1 MGIVSVKGE
10 VDGMPTGLPNIGK
23 PATNALHN
31 IGVKSLEA
39 VSKYERTV
47 LLGIHG
53 IGPKAIELLEE
64 ALKAHDLNF
73 KNETNFE
80 VPFELTGDLSCDNA
94 PKRRTMLTFLI
105 ASATVDKKKLSNI
118 VTNDFVWEVPG
129 SFKLEGFDDFYKEL
143 EDHKINIASLE
154 VKDNISHG
162 KVGAIHGTQIAQ
174 DGSIVYFTDIFKFES
189 HRKDAKVKSITSYII
204 MNEGES

>member
-1 MGIVSVKGE
+1 MST
-10 VDGMPTGLPNIGK
+10 DLPKIGK

-31 IGVKSLEA
+31 LGVKSLEA
-39 VSKYERTV
+39 VSKYERTT

-53 IGPKAIELLEE
+53 VGPKAIELLEE
-64 ALKAHDLNF
+64 ALKANDLNF
-73 KNETNFE
+73 KNEMNFE

-94 PKRRTMLTFLI
+94 PKRRTMLTFII
-105 ASATVDKKKLSNI
+105 ASATVDKKKLSNL

-143 EDHKINIASLE
+143 EDHQVNIASLE
-154 VKDNISHG
+154 VKDNLSHG

-189 HRKDAKVKSITSYII
+189 HSKDAKVKAITSYII

>member
-1 MGIVSVKGE
+1 
-10 VDGMPTGLPNIGK
+10 MPTGLPNIGK

-64 ALKAHDLNF
+64 ALKAHNLNF

-118 VTNDFVWEVPG
+118 VTNAFVWEVPG

-189 HRKDAKVKSITSYII
+189 QRKDAKVKSITSYII

>member
-1 MGIVSVKGE
+1 MST
-10 VDGMPTGLPNIGK
+10 DLPKIGK

-31 IGVKSLEA
+31 LGVKSLEA
-39 VSKYERTV
+39 VSKYERTA

-53 IGPKAIELLEE
+53 VGPKTIELLEE
-64 ALKAHDLNF
+64 ALRANDLNF

-94 PKRRTMLTFLI
+94 PKRRTMLTFII
-105 ASATVDKKKLSNI
+105 ASATVDKKKLSNL

-143 EDHKINIASLE
+143 EDHQVNIASLE

-189 HRKDAKVKSITSYII
+189 YSKDAKVKAITSYII

>member
-1 MGIVSVKGE
+1 MST
-10 VDGMPTGLPNIGK
+10 DLPKIGK

-31 IGVKSLEA
+31 LGVKSLEA
-39 VSKYERTV
+39 VSKYERTA

-53 IGPKAIELLEE
+53 VGPKAIELLEE
-64 ALKAHDLNF
+64 ALKANDLNF

-94 PKRRTMLTFLI
+94 PKRRTMLTFII
-105 ASATVDKKKLSNI
+105 ASATVDKKKLSNL

-143 EDHKINIASLE
+143 EDHQVNIASLE

-162 KVGAIHGTQIAQ
+162 EVGAIHGTQIAQ

-189 HRKDAKVKSITSYII
+189 HSKDAKVKAITSYII
-204 MNEGES
+204 MNGGES

>member
-1 MGIVSVKGE
+1 
-10 VDGMPTGLPNIGK
+10 MPTGLPNIGK
-23 PATNALHN
+23 PATNALQN

-64 ALKAHDLNF
+64 ALKAHNLNF

-189 HRKDAKVKSITSYII
+189 QRKDAKVKSITSYII

>member
-1 MGIVSVKGE
+1 MST
-10 VDGMPTGLPNIGK
+10 DLPKIGK

-31 IGVKSLEA
+31 LGVKSLEA
-39 VSKYERTV
+39 VSKYERTT

-53 IGPKAIELLEE
+53 VGPKAIELLEE
-64 ALKAHDLNF
+64 ALKANDLNF

-94 PKRRTMLTFLI
+94 PKRRTMLTFII
-105 ASATVDKKKLSNI
+105 ASATVDKKKLSNL

-129 SFKLEGFDDFYKEL
+129 SFKLEGFDDFYKEI
-143 EDHKINIASLE
+143 EDHQVNIASLE
-154 VKDNISHG
+154 VKDNLSHG

-189 HRKDAKVKSITSYII
+189 HSKDAKVKAITSYII

>member
-1 MGIVSVKGE
+1 
-10 VDGMPTGLPNIGK
+10 MPTGLPNIGK

-64 ALKAHDLNF
+64 ALKAHNLNF

-189 HRKDAKVKSITSYII
+189 QRKDAKVKSITSYII

>member
-1 MGIVSVKGE
+1 MST
-10 VDGMPTGLPNIGK
+10 DLPKIGK

-39 VSKYERTV
+39 VSKYERNE

-53 IGPKAIELLEE
+53 VGPKAIELLEE
-64 ALKAHDLNF
+64 ALKANDLNF
-73 KNETNFE
+73 KNEMNFE

-94 PKRRTMLTFLI
+94 PKRRTMLIFLI

-189 HRKDAKVKSITSYII
+189 HSKDAKVKAITSYII

>member
-1 MGIVSVKGE
+1 MSI
-10 VDGMPTGLPNIGK
+10 DLPKIGK

-31 IGVKSLEA
+31 LGVKSLEA
-39 VSKYERTV
+39 VSKYERTA

-53 IGPKAIELLEE
+53 VGPKTIELLEE
-64 ALKAHDLNF
+64 ALKANDLNF

-94 PKRRTMLTFLI
+94 PKRRTMLTFII
-105 ASATVDKKKLSNI
+105 ASATVDKKKLSNL

-143 EDHKINIASLE
+143 EDHQVNIASLD

-189 HRKDAKVKSITSYII
+189 HSKDAKVKAITSYII

>member
-1 MGIVSVKGE
+1 MST
-10 VDGMPTGLPNIGK
+10 DLPKIGK

-31 IGVKSLEA
+31 LGVKSLEA
-39 VSKYERTV
+39 VSKYERTA

-53 IGPKAIELLEE
+53 VGPKTIELLEE
-64 ALKAHDLNF
+64 ALRANDLNF

-94 PKRRTMLTFLI
+94 PKRRTMLTFII
-105 ASATVDKKKLSNI
+105 ASATVDKKKLSNL

-143 EDHKINIASLE
+143 EDHQVNIASLE
-154 VKDNISHG
+154 VKDNVSHG

-189 HRKDAKVKSITSYII
+189 HSKDAKVKAITSYII

>member
-1 MGIVSVKGE
+1 MST
-10 VDGMPTGLPNIGK
+10 DLPKIGK

-31 IGVKSLEA
+31 LGVKSLEA
-39 VSKYERTV
+39 VSKYERTT

-53 IGPKAIELLEE
+53 VGPKAIELLEE
-64 ALKAHDLNF
+64 ALKANDLNF

-94 PKRRTMLTFLI
+94 PKRRTMLTFII
-105 ASATVDKKKLSNI
+105 ASATVDKKKLSNL

-129 SFKLEGFDDFYKEL
+129 SFKLEGFYDFYKEL
-143 EDHKINIASLE
+143 EDHQVNIASLE
-154 VKDNISHG
+154 VKDNLSHG

-189 HRKDAKVKSITSYII
+189 HSKDAKVKAITSYII

>member
-1 MGIVSVKGE
+1 MST
-10 VDGMPTGLPNIGK
+10 DLPKIGK

-31 IGVKSLEA
+31 LGVKSLEA
-39 VSKYERTV
+39 VSKYERTT

-53 IGPKAIELLEE
+53 VGPKAIELLEE
-64 ALKAHDLNF
+64 ALKANDLNF

-94 PKRRTMLTFLI
+94 PKRRTMLTFII
-105 ASATVDKKKLSNI
+105 ASATVDKKKLSNL

-143 EDHKINIASLE
+143 EDHQVNIASLE
-154 VKDNISHG
+154 VKDNLSHG

-189 HRKDAKVKSITSYII
+189 HSKDAKVKAITSYII

>member
-1 MGIVSVKGE
+1 MST
-10 VDGMPTGLPNIGK
+10 DLPKIGK

-31 IGVKSLEA
+31 LGVKSLEA
-39 VSKYERTV
+39 VSKYERTT

-53 IGPKAIELLEE
+53 VGPKAIELLEE
-64 ALKAHDLNF
+64 ALKANDLNF

-94 PKRRTMLTFLI
+94 PKRRTMLTFII
-105 ASATVDKKKLSNI
+105 ASATVDKKKLSNL

-143 EDHKINIASLE
+143 EDHQVNIASLE
-154 VKDNISHG
+154 VKDNLSHG

-189 HRKDAKVKSITSYII
+189 HSKDAKVKAITSYII
-204 MNEGES
+204 MNGGES

>member
-1 MGIVSVKGE
+1 MST
-10 VDGMPTGLPNIGK
+10 DLPKIGK

-39 VSKYERTV
+39 VSKYERTE

-53 IGPKAIELLEE
+53 VGPKAIELLEE
-64 ALKAHDLNF
+64 ALKANDLNF
-73 KNETNFE
+73 KNEMNFE

-94 PKRRTMLTFLI
+94 PKRRTMLIFLI

-189 HRKDAKVKSITSYII
+189 HSKDAKVKAITSYII
-204 MNEGES
+204 MNEGEA

>member
-64 ALKAHDLNF
+64 ALKAHNLNF

-189 HRKDAKVKSITSYII
+189 QRKDAKVKSITSYII

>member
-1 MGIVSVKGE
+1 MST
-10 VDGMPTGLPNIGK
+10 DLPKIGK

-31 IGVKSLEA
+31 LGVKSLEA
-39 VSKYERTV
+39 VSKYERTT

-53 IGPKAIELLEE
+53 VGPKAIELLEE
-64 ALKAHDLNF
+64 ALKANDLNF

-94 PKRRTMLTFLI
+94 PKRRTMLTFII
-105 ASATVDKKKLSNI
+105 ASATVDKKKLSNL

-129 SFKLEGFDDFYKEL
+129 SFKLEDFDDFYKEL
-143 EDHKINIASLE
+143 EDHQVNIASLE
-154 VKDNISHG
+154 VKDNLSHG

-189 HRKDAKVKSITSYII
+189 HSKDAKVKAITSYII

>member
-1 MGIVSVKGE
+1 MST
-10 VDGMPTGLPNIGK
+10 DLPKIGK

-39 VSKYERTV
+39 VSKYERTE

-53 IGPKAIELLEE
+53 VGPKAIELLEE
-64 ALKAHDLNF
+64 ALKANDLNF
-73 KNETNFE
+73 KNEMNFE

-94 PKRRTMLTFLI
+94 PKRRTMLIFLI

-189 HRKDAKVKSITSYII
+189 HSKDAKVKAITSYII
-204 MNEGES
+204 MNEGDS

>member
-1 MGIVSVKGE
+1 
-10 VDGMPTGLPNIGK
+10 MPTGLPNIGK

-64 ALKAHDLNF
+64 ALKAHNLNF

-80 VPFELTGDLSCDNA
+80 VPFELTGDLFCDNA

-189 HRKDAKVKSITSYII
+189 QRKDAKVKSITSYII

>member
-1 MGIVSVKGE
+1 MST
-10 VDGMPTGLPNIGK
+10 DLPKIGK

-31 IGVKSLEA
+31 LGVKSLEA
-39 VSKYERTV
+39 VSKYERTA

-53 IGPKAIELLEE
+53 VGPKAIELLEE
-64 ALKAHDLNF
+64 ALKANDLNF

-94 PKRRTMLTFLI
+94 PKRRTMLTFII
-105 ASATVDKKKLSNI
+105 ASATVDKKKLSNL

-143 EDHKINIASLE
+143 EDHQVNIASLE

-189 HRKDAKVKSITSYII
+189 NSKDAKVKAITSYII
-204 MNEGES
+204 MNGGES

>member
-1 MGIVSVKGE
+1 MST
-10 VDGMPTGLPNIGK
+10 DLPKIGK

-31 IGVKSLEA
+31 LGVKSLEA
-39 VSKYERTV
+39 VSKYERTE

-53 IGPKAIELLEE
+53 VGPKAIELLEE
-64 ALKAHDLNF
+64 ALKANDLNF

-94 PKRRTMLTFLI
+94 PKRRTMLIFLI

-143 EDHKINIASLE
+143 EDHKINIDSLE

-189 HRKDAKVKSITSYII
+189 HSKDAKVKAITSYII